1 MYLMHS
7 NQKRLVSIK
16 TYLNLKLI
24 DISNILCCTSAG
36 RTADIIL
43 TSGKSIQTMH
53 SLKELEEKLKHGRFL
68 RCHAKYLIN
77 LEHPLT
83 YDSQNREIELSNKMK
98 LSVAKDRK
106 ALVTKILNNSIF

>member
-1 MYLMHS
+1 MIN
-7 NQKRLVSIK
+7 NQTRLVSVK
-16 TYLNLKLI
+16 TYLNLQLI
-24 DISNILCCTSAG
+24 NASDILCCVSAG
-36 RTADIIL
+36 RTADVIL
-43 TSGKSIQTMH
+43 VSGKSIQTMH

-83 YDSQNREIELSNKMK
+83 YDSQNREIELSNNMK

-106 ALVTKILNNSIF
+106 ALVTKILNNSLF